1 MVFGILDSLSA
12 RSQINSINHYSH
24 SSLYLSTH
32 YPKSKYQ
39 NKQAP
44 NPFWKTLSHSR
55 SLSRTTRIAH
65 SNTHKPQAVKHVAH
79 SNDKLK
85 NSLSFQFVTIFPQT
99 KKIQITQKE
108 NSKKNL
114 IGLHGR
120 LGPLVERPVLFLQW
134 ILDLQLRRVHPTRAH
149 KVNHQVWKKKN
160 GIRIPKTTE
169 KENRKTM
176 RIFSLGS
183 VWELGTE
190 LQTLESGLG
199 FDLARGFAAEFSEG
213 ERERCRE
220 SESPWKV
227 F

>member
-1 MVFGILDSLSA
+1 MVFGILDSFSA

-55 SLSRTTRIAH
+55 SLSRTGGTAH
-65 SNTHKPQAVKHVAH
+65 SNTHKPQAVKHVSH
-79 SNDKLK
+79 LNDKLK

-134 ILDLQLRRVHPTRAH
+134 VLDLQLRRVHPTRPH
-149 KVNHQVWKKKN
+149 KVNHQVWKKKMEFEFPKPPKK
-160 GIRIPKTTE
+160 RIE
-169 KENRKTM
+169 KRWG
-176 RIFSLGS
+176 FSLWVLFGN
-183 VWELGTE
+183 
-190 LQTLESGLG
+190 
-199 FDLARGFAAEFSEG
+199 SE
-213 ERERCRE
+213 RNCK
-220 SESPWKV
+220 P
-227 F
+227 